1 MSLNYYMDKK
11 NERLTF
17 RTTKANMDYL
27 KKLGDSD
34 ERSASWV
41 VNKMIEYFK
50 NKGIKDIRKI
60 K

>member
-1 MSLNYYMDKK
+1 MDKK

>member
-1 MSLNYYMDKK
+1 MDKK

-17 RTTKANMDYL
+17 RTTKANMYYL